1 MYVLGLFSRSL
12 LYVLGLFSRSLLYVL
27 GLLSR
32 SLLYVLGLNAQSMCV
47 STNEQNTLSHIHT
60 HAHIYTCLRILY
72 YNSLTSSKEFFT
84 SSSKAARRR
93 NKAQAFAT
101 NVISLQSKLVDQ
113 K

>member
-1 MYVLGLFSRSL
+1 MSRILSHIYTHMHKRDL
-12 LYVLGLFSRSLLYVL
+12 LKRP
-27 GLLSR
+27 
-32 SLLYVLGLNAQSMCV
+32 
-47 STNEQNTLSHIHT
+47 TKEQNTLSHIHT